1 MAIYLIKVVEVGISV
16 VIIILFDVDMV
27 IGYES
32 HHSISQRANFKAKTN
47 LLEIKGV
54 VIFIVVYHR
63 PVCSSL
69 LQQLLSGAFNSG
81 PSGPRRCGVNRCCRA
96 ATSIDRYNGII
107 GDLALADRALAVVGV
122 DMEPLVEA
130 VPAEE
135 MAALG
140 DDGVVSHVKADIALE
155 VGSIP
160 PGLVVGFIGIGC
172 GGVRRR
178 LVVCEGGARLW
189 WTSWPRAPG
198 GSGGASLPLVSVQLL
213 RRLVARVLRGVVI
226 VVDRTVAMLLLAV
239 VLLLLLLVVLL
250 LLLLVRRRL
259 RLRRLWPSLSPPGV
273 HVVGVGA
280 AAVCEAA
287 ASSSSPSAA
296 AGIGPAGHEDWSGIA
311 LKDRDLGR

>member
-1 MAIYLIKVVEVGISV
+1 M
-16 VIIILFDVDMV
+16 
-27 IGYES
+27 
-32 HHSISQRANFKAKTN
+32 
-47 LLEIKGV
+47 
-54 VIFIVVYHR
+54 
-63 PVCSSL
+63 
-69 LQQLLSGAFNSG
+69 
-81 PSGPRRCGVNRCCRA
+81 
-96 ATSIDRYNGII
+96 
-107 GDLALADRALAVVGV
+107 
-122 DMEPLVEA
+122 
-130 VPAEE
+130 
-135 MAALG
+135 
-140 DDGVVSHVKADIALE
+140 
-155 VGSIP
+155 
-160 PGLVVGFIGIGC
+160 
-172 GGVRRR
+172 
-178 LVVCEGGARLW
+178 VCEGGARLW